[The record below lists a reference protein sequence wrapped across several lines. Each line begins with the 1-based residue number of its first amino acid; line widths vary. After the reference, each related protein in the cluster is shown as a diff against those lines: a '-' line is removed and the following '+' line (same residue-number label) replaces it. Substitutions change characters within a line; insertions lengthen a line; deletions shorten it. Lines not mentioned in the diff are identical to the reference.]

1 MAPRTVTTARGGQK
15 KEETLETLRAQ
26 AAANSSKLCTGTRVL
41 IPIAYGC
48 LGTGTQRKRA
58 QGWSALRGLV
68 VVKGRPPN
76 KPIIHSV
83 IGETLRG
90 RALRI

>member
-15 KEETLETLRAQ
+15 EETPETLRAQ

-41 IPIAYGC
+41 IPITYGY

-58 QGWSALRGLV
+58 QGWSALKGLV

-83 IGETLRG
+83 IGE
-90 RALRI
+90 